1 MDDSGAFHSG
11 HSGEKN
17 RDALPSSD
25 EFVSFMDDLNKRTD
39 FTEVPGDSGF
49 ADNGGDLFAGVEP
62 LPCHESHSVFSPTT
76 VASEELH
83 DKHGPEHFGVVIP
96 ANSSGSR
103 GEPTVNFD
111 NALNVAFNS
120 TVQEQPKQIWET
132 GIWKYIFGN
141 DDSELDF
148 DVWGRPLKRPI
159 PAVWGVDQSSL
170 DKEPTGVLK
179 RSRFQSCNFM
189 DVVSFKPDVPP
200 PLGETKG
207 KLTYRGASSFGL
219 QSQAGG
225 MMVALWFADW
235 VRCATRPK
243 SSTCLHMFFQ
253 EGRQ

>member
-39 FTEVPGDSGF
+39 FTEVPG
-49 ADNGGDLFAGVEP
+49 
-62 LPCHESHSVFSPTT
+62 PTT

-120 TVQEQPKQIWET
+120 TV
-132 GIWKYIFGN
+132 
-141 DDSELDF
+141 
-148 DVWGRPLKRPI
+148 
-159 PAVWGVDQSSL
+159 
-170 DKEPTGVLK
+170 
-179 RSRFQSCNFM
+179 
-189 DVVSFKPDVPP
+189 
-200 PLGETKG
+200 
-207 KLTYRGASSFGL
+207 
-219 QSQAGG
+219 
-225 MMVALWFADW
+225 
-235 VRCATRPK
+235 
-243 SSTCLHMFFQ
+243 
-253 EGRQ
+253 